1 MKVAILGATGETG
14 ASILNGLLNSTE
26 PRYEITALVRPSSLQ
41 RPEVLALH
49 EKGIKVVPAD
59 LSAPEDELS
68 RLLHGIDSV
77 ISAISATSLLMQ
89 IPLINAAQAAGVK
102 RFLPCCFATVMP
114 PEGILKLRDTKEHV
128 INHIKKVKL
137 PYTIIDIGY
146 WYQLML
152 PRLPSGRID
161 YALPLTL
168 GGIAGDR
175 NTPCAFTDLQDIGRW
190 VARIIADPRT
200 LNKMV
205 FAYNAVLTMNQVYDM
220 LEEASGEKID
230 RNYVSEATIKAGVV
244 RAEADTPPAD
254 SFNYFEVV
262 KYQYFN
268 SLGLRGDNTPE
279 YARYLGYVDATEL
292 FPDMKV
298 TTPEAYCQKVLSGKA
313 TTIYQRLMSAAQ

>member
-102 RFLPCCFATVMP
+102 RFLPCCFA
-114 PEGILKLRDTKEHV
+114 TKEHV

>member
-1 MKVAILGATGETG
+1 
-14 ASILNGLLNSTE
+14 
-26 PRYEITALVRPSSLQ
+26 VR
-41 RPEVLALH
+41 
-49 EKGIKVVPAD
+49 K
-59 LSAPEDELS
+59 
-68 RLLHGIDSV
+68 
-77 ISAISATSLLMQ
+77 
-89 IPLINAAQAAGVK
+89 
-102 RFLPCCFATVMP
+102 
-114 PEGILKLRDTKEHV
+114 KEHV

-168 GGIAGDR
+168 GGIAGDG

-230 RNYVSEATIKAGVV
+230 RNYVSLLSEGRSRK
-244 RAEADTPPAD
+244 D
-254 SFNYFEVV
+254 
-262 KYQYFN
+262 
-268 SLGLRGDNTPE
+268 
-279 YARYLGYVDATEL
+279 
-292 FPDMKV
+292 
-298 TTPEAYCQKVLSGKA
+298 VL
-313 TTIYQRLMSAAQ
+313 Y